1 MSGKSKAFG
10 TILVFLFTLVIGI
23 CYNIPTDEIGVAQMA
38 VDGIEESVPKADGKW
53 GEIQQESMQT
63 MNFCIDT
70 VVFVAF
76 VTGVIGF
83 GFALKSFIK

>member
-1 MSGKSKAFG
+1 MSDKSKALSAIF
-10 TILVFLFTLVIGI
+10 IFIITLAIGI
-23 CYNIPTDEIGVAQMA
+23 CYDIPTDEIGVAQMP

-70 VVFVAF
+70 MVFVAF

-83 GFALKSFIK
+83 GFAVKSFIK